1 MDKQRSDQR
10 VNYISKC
17 LLDVHGTIYP
27 GILENISKTGA
38 AIEIVETLPH
48 TIQCGETCILSTLLL
63 SPVKYSCK
71 ILRIDSKRI
80 ALQFLDQ

>member
-1 MDKQRSDQR
+1 MNKERSDQR

-17 LLDVHGTIYP
+17 LLDVHGTSYS

-38 AIEIVETLPH
+38 LIEIIETLPQ
-48 TIQCGETCILSTLLL
+48 TIQCGDTCILNALLL
-63 SPVKYSCK
+63 SPVKYTCE
-71 ILRIDSKRI
+71 ILRIDSPRI